1 MSRDSDDGGGGEL
14 GSSPPGAMPPAPLP
28 KPKPRAFFGT
38 LFSLGKSTKESLF
51 ETADGGGGGGG
62 RAGDLARPRT
72 SSFASFSKSLFSR
85 NNSGFSPLNRRSLL
99 SLSSNRTSS
108 GGNARAKTGLGRT
121 AELSADEGGS
131 RESSPAESRRA
142 HAGTVDSA
150 LLSPVS
156 SPQASPCQH
165 HPCADD
171 SGVLNLLADRVGNM
185 QIAVAL
191 LRIAR
196 AGDACTARQ
205 AMRIC
210 PSYSPPHEAEAYPE
224 CAAKSEAFYGEK
236 RPKIS
241 LERYLAR
248 LVRYIDVLD
257 ESEEMVVFP
266 GMGLTS
272 VLGAVVLLD
281 RLKHK
286 HPAHVHLDEMNSH
299 RMFMIATL
307 VAFKFLADDCC
318 SNEYYAGVAGVPL
331 QDINRMEIE
340 LMVLLGFDAA
350 LSTRDFAGVWSQ
362 FCDEEMVLFE

>member
-1 MSRDSDDGGGGEL
+1 MVGVAVAGGEN
-14 GSSPPGAMPPAPLP
+14 
-28 KPKPRAFFGT
+28 F
-38 LFSLGKSTKESLF
+38 
-51 ETADGGGGGGG
+51 
-62 RAGDLARPRT
+62 ARPRT

-85 NNSGFSPLNRRSLL
+85 NNSGLSPLNRRSLL
-99 SLSSNRTSS
+99 SLGSNRSS
-108 GGNARAKTGLGRT
+108 TRAKTNWGRT
-121 AELSADEGGS
+121 AAMFTTSADDMPGS
-131 RESSPAESRRA
+131 RDNSPAAEPWRA
-142 HAGTVDSA
+142 HAATVDST
-150 LLSPVS
+150 VS
-156 SPQASPCQH
+156 SPVNSPRASPCQH
-165 HPCADD
+165 HCDD

-185 QIAVAL
+185 QIAMAL

-205 AMRIC
+205 SMRIC
-210 PSYSPPHEAEAYPE
+210 PHYYPPHEGEIYPE
-224 CAAKSEAFYGEK
+224 CANKSEAFYGEK

-257 ESEEMVVFP
+257 ESEEMVAFP

-286 HPAHVHLDEMNSH
+286 HPTQVHLDEMNSH

-307 VAFKFLADDCC
+307 VAFKFMADDCC

-340 LMVLLGFDAA
+340 FMVLLGFEAA
-350 LSTRDFAGVWSQ
+350 LSARDFGGVWSQ
-362 FCDEEMVLFE
+362 FCDEEMVLYLYHSVRY